1 MGSGNLQL
9 KIINP
14 LSYDGW
20 DKLLMSAEGYSIFH
34 SQAWARVLHDSYQY
48 HPLYFT
54 IIDRGRLST
63 LVPVMEV
70 KSAVTGQRGVSLPF
84 TDYCEPLVSD
94 KIQFR
99 EILNLIIRYGK
110 EAGWKYFELRGGNG
124 LQINTASSSYYYTH
138 TLDLGQGEEEVF
150 AKYRDN
156 TKRNIKKALKNNVQV
171 AVHRSPESVQEYYL
185 LHCLTRKR
193 QGLPPQP
200 FYFFKNIYEHI
211 ISKKLGFVVLAT
223 HQKRIVS
230 GAVYF
235 HFGKKVIYKF
245 GASDMACQHLRANNL
260 VMHHAIQWSI
270 QNGYREFCFG
280 RTEPFHEGLIRF
292 KEGWGTQGHHLN
304 YYKFDLRK
312 DSFIQDGQKKNRDG
326 YFIFREMPVP
336 LLKMAGNLL
345 YRHIG

>member
-20 DKLLMSAEGYSIFH
+20 DELLMSADGYSIFH
-34 SQAWARVLHDSYQY
+34 SQAWVGVLCDSYQY

-54 IIDRGRLST
+54 MIDSGKLSA

-70 KSAVTGQRGVSLPF
+70 KSAVTGKRGVSLPF

-94 KIQFR
+94 KAQFR
-99 EILNLIIRYGK
+99 EILNSIIRYGK
-110 EAGWKYFELRGGNG
+110 DSGWKFFELRGGNG
-124 LQINTASSSYYYTH
+124 LQLNTASSSYYYTH
-138 TLDLGQGEEEVF
+138 TLDLGQGEEQVF
-150 AKYRDN
+150 SKYRDN

-171 AVHRSPESVQEYYL
+171 EIHRSPESVREYYL

-200 FYFFKNIYEHI
+200 FYFFENIYQHI
-211 ISKKLGFVVLAT
+211 ISKNLGFVVLAS
-223 HQKRIVS
+223 HQKKIVS

-245 GASDMACQHLRANNL
+245 GASDMAFQHLRANNL

-270 QNGYREFCFG
+270 QNGYRQFCFG
-280 RTEPFHEGLIRF
+280 RTEPFHEGLLRF

-312 DSFIQDGQKKNRDG
+312 DSFIKDGQKKNRDG

-336 LLKMAGNLL
+336 LLKMAGSLL